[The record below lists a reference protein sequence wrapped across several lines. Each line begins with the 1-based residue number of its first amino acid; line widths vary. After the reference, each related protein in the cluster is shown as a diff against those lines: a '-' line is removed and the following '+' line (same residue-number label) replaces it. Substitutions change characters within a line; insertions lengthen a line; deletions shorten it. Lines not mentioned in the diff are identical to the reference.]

1 MSVKAD
7 LTVNPKA
14 TPVSDTGLQ
23 AAGFCDDLAERASRW
38 HEGAALVEDLTPD
51 EITTLGAL
59 MPKVRAQAGQA
70 LIREGETGDWML
82 LLLSGTID
90 VTKAAETGAPSRLA
104 VIKGGRAVGEMSM
117 LDGSPRYA
125 TCTALEDVEA
135 AVLTRATISAL
146 IREHPGIGAKLLV
159 QLTQLLARRLRN
171 TSNQVVRLLQKQGD
185 GGLDGKSRRWTDK
198 ATEVPTSG

>member
-1 MSVKAD
+1 M
-7 LTVNPKA
+7 LTENPNA
-14 TPVSDTGLQ
+14 TAMADTGLQ

-90 VTKAAETGAPSRLA
+90 VTKATETGTPSRLA

-135 AVLTRATISAL
+135 AMLTRATISAL

-185 GGLDGKSRRWTDK
+185 GDLDGKLRRWTDK
-198 ATEVPTSG
+198 ATEVPAAD